1 MSKMTEGE
9 ARVAVAKEAS
19 KKRTKMKAVWM
30 EAWIQA
36 QGVEKVD
43 NRAKAAGETAFR
55 LWWEN
60 NME

>member
-1 MSKMTEGE
+1 M
-9 ARVAVAKEAS
+9 AVAKEAS